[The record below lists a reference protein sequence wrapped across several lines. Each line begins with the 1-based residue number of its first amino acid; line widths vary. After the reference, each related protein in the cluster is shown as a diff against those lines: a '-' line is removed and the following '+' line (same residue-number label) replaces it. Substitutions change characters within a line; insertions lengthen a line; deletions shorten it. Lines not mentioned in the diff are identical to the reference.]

1 MIYNVT
7 YKLNRDAQI
16 LADIQDTGKGRWVR
30 VHRKDGTS
38 FEGYTDCWTW
48 TTFGDDED
56 ADALLFV
63 QRDGSLMEAAGAEI
77 DRFEVLEARKK

>member
-1 MIYNVT
+1 MM

-16 LADIQDTGKGRWVR
+16 LADIQDNSKGRWVC
-30 VHRKDGTS
+30 VYLKDGTA
-38 FEGYTDCWTW
+38 FEGYADCWTW
-48 TTFGDDED
+48 TTVGDDED

-77 DRFEVLEARKK
+77 DRFEVLEERNKDNSK